1 MYSPSVLRG
10 FFSIEVTEHDDE
22 GNEFVVGSA
31 YDIPN
36 VVTADG
42 RELYI
47 LRHMD
52 NTAGSLRI
60 SHVALGTGAAPATNG
75 TTLAGEIGDAAGS
88 RSAATLARNGSTQ
101 LRVTATFASSDSFS
115 TAAANNI
122 SNIGLFQQ
130 SNTQTATI
138 FAGAAYTSSALAT
151 NQNVNI
157 TYDIDFQTA

>member
-1 MYSPSVLRG
+1 MLDTSQLRG
-10 FFSIEVTEHDDE
+10 FFSIQITEHDE
-22 GNEFVVGSA
+22 AGNEFVVGEQHRV
-31 YDIPN
+31 PN

-42 RELYI
+42 RDLYI

-52 NTAGSLRI
+52 NSAGSLRI

-75 TTLAGEIGDAAGS
+75 TTLAGEIGDDAGS
-88 RSAATLARNGSTQ
+88 RASATLARNGSTQ
-101 LRVTATFASSDSFS
+101 LRVTATFASSDSFV
-115 TAAANNI
+115 TQTKDI

-138 FAGAAYTSSALAT
+138 FAGAAYTSSNLAT

-157 TYDIDFQTA
+157 TYDMDLQTA